1 MRYARQT
8 VLPLIGDAGQA
19 RLAAAHVLVVGAGA
33 LGIPVLQYLTGAG
46 VGRITLID
54 PDRIETSNLHRQP
67 IYGRHV
73 GGPKA
78 VAATLEMAVLN
89 PDTTVVPL
97 VARLDPANAPD
108 LVAAADLVL
117 DCADSFAA
125 TYALSDA
132 CLAAGRPLIAA
143 SVLRIEGFA
152 GGFCGGAP
160 SVRAVFPDLPLQAGN
175 CATAGV
181 MGPMAGLIGALQ
193 AQMAMS
199 VLLGLTPSPLGQ
211 MIRFDGLRP
220 ASFRFDGAPEPRLGH
235 RFIAA
240 SQIRPDD
247 LAVELRGPDEAPLP
261 FVPQALR
268 QPDRLRPAEGQ
279 RVVFACRSGLR
290 AWAAADRLR
299 QHWPGDIALIALGDP
314 A

>member
-8 VLPLIGDAGQA
+8 VLPAIGEAGQA

-46 VGRITLID
+46 VGRITLVD
-54 PDRIETSNLHRQP
+54 PDRAEISNLHRQP
-67 IYGRHV
+67 IYGRHL
-73 GGPKA
+73 GTPKA
-78 VAATLEMAVLN
+78 VAAALEMAALN
-89 PDTTVVPL
+89 PDTVVTPL

-108 LVAAADLVL
+108 LVAGADVVL

-143 SVLRIEGFA
+143 SVLGTEGFA

-160 SVRAVFPDLPLQAGN
+160 SFRAVFPDLPAQAGT
-175 CATAGV
+175 CATSGV

-193 AQMAMS
+193 AQMALA
-199 VLLGLTPSPLGQ
+199 VLLGLHPSPLGQ

-220 ASFRFDGAPEPRLGH
+220 ASFRFDGAPEPLTGH
-235 RFIAA
+235 RFIAV
-240 SQIRPDD
+240 SQMRPDD

-261 FVPQALR
+261 FVPHALR
-268 QPDRLRPAEGQ
+268 QTERLRPADGQ

-299 QHWPGDIALIALGDP
+299 RDWPGAIALVALGDP
-314 A
+314 L